1 MLRIDE
7 FTPADWPK
15 VWAILEPVIRA
26 GETYPCPTDMT
37 EPETRRFWTE
47 GRRHLFVARDDAGA
61 MVGAFY
67 IKPDQIGLG
76 DHVANCGYA
85 VAEEARRRGVAV
97 EMCLASQT
105 IARERGFLAMKFN
118 LVVSTNEAA
127 VRAWTKC
134 GMAILATIPKA
145 FRHARLG
152 LVDAHI
158 MFRTL

>member
-7 FTPADWPK
+7 YTPADWPE

-26 GETYPCPTDMT
+26 GETYPCPPDMN
-37 EPETRRFWTE
+37 EAEARRFWVDTT
-47 GRRHLFVARDDAGA
+47 RHVFVARNDQDA

-85 VAEEARRRGVAV
+85 VAEAARGRGLAV
-97 EMCLASQT
+97 EMCLASQRL
-105 IARERGFLAMKFN
+105 AKERGFLAMKFN
-118 LVVSTNEAA
+118 LVVATNEAA
-127 VRAWTKC
+127 VKAWTKC
-134 GMAILATIPKA
+134 GMRILTTIPKA
-145 FRHARLG
+145 FRHKRLG

-158 MFRTL
+158 MFRAL